1 MDLTLKNDLFE
12 QEHQMDGK
20 ICGMTKES
28 LRQCLSECGCCCS
41 TADSVI
47 EKIESSDRKGARKI
61 LEQKRKE
68 ALESLHQEQQKIDRI
83 DFLSWQMDKEEKS
96 GGKQK

>member
-1 MDLTLKNDLFE
+1 
-12 QEHQMDGK
+12 
-20 ICGMTKES
+20 MTKES
-28 LRQCLSECGCCCS
+28 LRQCLSECGCCCK

>member
-1 MDLTLKNDLFE
+1 ME
-12 QEHQMDGK
+12 EK

-28 LRQCLSECGCCCS
+28 LRQCLSECVCCCK

>member
-28 LRQCLSECGCCCS
+28 LSPSLRHRARSPPP
-41 TADSVI
+41 ADSVI

>member
-1 MDLTLKNDLFE
+1 MDE
-12 QEHQMDGK
+12 K

-28 LRQCLSECGCCCS
+28 LRQCLSEW
-41 TADSVI
+41 
-47 EKIESSDRKGARKI
+47 RGARKI

-68 ALESLHQEQQKIDRI
+68 ALESLHHEQQKIDRI

-96 GGKQK
+96 GGKKE

>member
-1 MDLTLKNDLFE
+1 MRSTEMDE
-12 QEHQMDGK
+12 K

-28 LRQCLSECGCCCS
+28 LRQCLSECGCCCK

-96 GGKQK
+96 GGKKE

>member
-1 MDLTLKNDLFE
+1 MRSTEMDE
-12 QEHQMDGK
+12 K

-28 LRQCLSECGCCCS
+28 LRQCLSECGCCCK

>member
-1 MDLTLKNDLFE
+1 ME
-12 QEHQMDGK
+12 EK

-28 LRQCLSECGCCCS
+28 LRQCLSECGCCK

>member
-1 MDLTLKNDLFE
+1 MDE
-12 QEHQMDGK
+12 K

-28 LRQCLSECGCCCS
+28 LRQCLSECGCCCK

-47 EKIESSDRKGARKI
+47 EKIESRDRKGARKI

-68 ALESLHQEQQKIDRI
+68 ALESLHHEQQKIDRI

-96 GGKQK
+96 GGKKE

>member
-1 MDLTLKNDLFE
+1 MDE
-12 QEHQMDGK
+12 K

-28 LRQCLSECGCCCS
+28 LRQCLSECGCCCK

-47 EKIESSDRKGARKI
+47 EKIESRDRKGARKI
-61 LEQKRKE
+61 LEQKRQE

>member
-1 MDLTLKNDLFE
+1 ME
-12 QEHQMDGK
+12 EK

-28 LRQCLSECGCCCS
+28 LRQCLSECGCCCK

-68 ALESLHQEQQKIDRI
+68 ALESLHQEQQKIDQI

>member
-1 MDLTLKNDLFE
+1 ME
-12 QEHQMDGK
+12 EK

-28 LRQCLSECGCCCS
+28 LRQCLSECGCCCK

-47 EKIESSDRKGARKI
+47 EMIESSDRKGARKI

>member
-1 MDLTLKNDLFE
+1 MDE
-12 QEHQMDGK
+12 K

-28 LRQCLSECGCCCS
+28 LRQCLSECGCCCK

>member
-1 MDLTLKNDLFE
+1 ME
-12 QEHQMDGK
+12 EK

-28 LRQCLSECGCCCS
+28 LRQCLSECGCCCK

-96 GGKQK
+96 GEKQK

>member
-1 MDLTLKNDLFE
+1 ME
-12 QEHQMDGK
+12 EK

-28 LRQCLSECGCCCS
+28 LRQCLSECGCCCK

>member
-1 MDLTLKNDLFE
+1 ME
-12 QEHQMDGK
+12 EK

-28 LRQCLSECGCCCS
+28 LKQCLSECGCCCK

-68 ALESLHQEQQKIDRI
+68 ALESLHQEQQKIDQI

>member
-1 MDLTLKNDLFE
+1 MDE
-12 QEHQMDGK
+12 K

-28 LRQCLSECGCCCS
+28 LRQCLSECGCCCK

-47 EKIESSDRKGARKI
+47 EKIESRDRKGARKI

-68 ALESLHQEQQKIDRI
+68 ALRASIMSSRKSTGSISSPGRWTRKRSPAGKRNSAAAARFHQ
-83 DFLSWQMDKEEKS
+83 
-96 GGKQK
+96 

>member
-1 MDLTLKNDLFE
+1 MDE
-12 QEHQMDGK
+12 K
-20 ICGMTKES
+20 ICGMTKEC
-28 LRQCLSECGCCCS
+28 LRQCLSECGCCCK

>member
-1 MDLTLKNDLFE
+1 ME
-12 QEHQMDGK
+12 EK

-28 LRQCLSECGCCCS
+28 LKQCLSECGCCCK

>member
-1 MDLTLKNDLFE
+1 MDE
-12 QEHQMDGK
+12 K

-28 LRQCLSECGCCCS
+28 LRQCLSECGCCCK

-96 GGKQK
+96 GGKQE

>member
-1 MDLTLKNDLFE
+1 ME
-12 QEHQMDGK
+12 EK

-28 LRQCLSECGCCCS
+28 LRQCLSECGCCCK

-47 EKIESSDRKGARKI
+47 EKIESRDRKGARKI
-61 LEQKRKE
+61 LEQKRQE

-83 DFLSWQMDKEEKS
+83 DFLSWQMDKEDKS